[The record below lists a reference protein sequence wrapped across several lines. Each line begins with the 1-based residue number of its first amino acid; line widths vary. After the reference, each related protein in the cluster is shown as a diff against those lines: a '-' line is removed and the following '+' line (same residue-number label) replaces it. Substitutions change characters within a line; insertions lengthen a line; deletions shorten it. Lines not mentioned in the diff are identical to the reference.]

1 MGRHALR
8 AVTSAD
14 VAALLPPAREPGA
27 RCFTAVCVAP
37 GGTRFYLG
45 DDEGA
50 VVACRVVRGM
60 ANAGGELGASVRVD
74 AVANVVDDD
83 IVNHAPFEDS
93 DDDDD
98 DDDGRELSLRVMQLE
113 YLPSM
118 HALVAL
124 TPRRGVTIHHLS
136 RGSNAGV
143 TIRSGRVSGT
153 SGAVAFALDASGA
166 HPSCVAVSRAGKPGH
181 RSVTFREI
189 VRQDDDDELDER
201 RRTDGRPRRFKPRA
215 TAVPFGKD
223 VRLGAAHPAL
233 SLTWHADVAKLVVG
247 NGRWYHV
254 VDAKDGA
261 STDVV
266 PMTGGSSMTG
276 SSLETSRRLRRF
288 PTTLAIAEGDG
299 TRSVVC
305 VTGTHVAVVSPLGAP
320 AGCAL
325 RLGSSTGRTDDRDDG
340 VDDGA
345 YSLAFAAPYLVAAPV
360 RGSAPAAVFDR
371 AVLVGEPRE
380 GEPVQFLSLFDAGT
394 AQTEREGRGG
404 DGATYRTYVA
414 GEGAAGTLVACSGSL
429 VEVYAKAPV
438 IAQVKGMLST
448 PGWWA
453 PATRLADARRED
465 LDLDFSRDERD
476 ESESAADADADAD
489 AGSTAAR
496 SLPPWIVAHAEAGFC
511 AARALDFDAACSHWR
526 LAGAAVVRPVE
537 DVARTFLPRLLP
549 RPPEET
555 VHGGGPEV
563 SSVACVSSAAAGAAT
578 SEKRGAGVGRR
589 RRFWNLAPPPADL
602 DSVVAATMRTWTAG
616 TTRAARR
623 SVAPI
628 AGDVTGGVV
637 APIAPV
643 DPNAHPEPS
652 RSHDANPKENA
663 KDQTAPNVSL
673 APGGST
679 FRATLLRAKRA
690 LSTYLSAHRTNA
702 PGFEVNTVCLALWA
716 ECGECDALERY
727 LTSHAGAFEVLPG
740 SKSRVPPPYDADV
753 VKDACRRNSRWHALA
768 ILLEAHGRRPRGE
781 RDEEDAMETWR
792 SLATGEKREGGD
804 CTVSGDGT
812 SDEIERSSG
821 ADSSGA
827 DSGAADSGGAVR
839 RLGARRVGCD
849 FATAALVRVAADAA
863 NRRTDDEIRRIADR
877 HVAWIADVDPRRAL
891 ELLTH
896 ARIVACVPL
905 RAALRVMDES
915 PACTPSE
922 PAEYLRARVAAR
934 ASGRRAS
941 VAGFSDVDAKELH
954 TKYATALVNAA
965 GDPRCAHRDHA
976 TELHNFLSRSEHCV
990 CDAAVVARAID
1001 PRGLTES
1008 DARGDLRGF
1017 AQSLVRRD
1025 GDALGTVPCT
1035 RGFESHLVLLRRRL
1049 GDHAAAIRLILD
1061 VVTHE
1066 GGVAGAEAAAE
1077 KYVER
1082 CQSGRARFS
1091 VRRVPESETDPDP
1104 AVGESRTGTWRGD
1117 GDADVTAALLNAYV
1131 RRSTPPRWAQA
1142 ARVVSN
1148 PNVRVDVDGAL
1159 AMLPPTGGD
1168 VAEDAEGVALFE
1180 RAVRRRDAANRAA
1193 EAARREAREAAEAEA
1208 RSG

>member
-1 MGRHALR
+1 M
-8 AVTSAD
+8 
-14 VAALLPPAREPGA
+14 
-27 RCFTAVCVAP
+27 
-37 GGTRFYLG
+37 
-45 DDEGA
+45 
-50 VVACRVVRGM
+50 
-60 ANAGGELGASVRVD
+60 
-74 AVANVVDDD
+74 
-83 IVNHAPFEDS
+83 
-93 DDDDD
+93 
-98 DDDGRELSLRVMQLE
+98 
-113 YLPSM
+113 
-118 HALVAL
+118 
-124 TPRRGVTIHHLS
+124 
-136 RGSNAGV
+136 
-143 TIRSGRVSGT
+143 
-153 SGAVAFALDASGA
+153 
-166 HPSCVAVSRAGKPGH
+166 
-181 RSVTFREI
+181 
-189 VRQDDDDELDER
+189 
-201 RRTDGRPRRFKPRA
+201 
-215 TAVPFGKD
+215 PFGKD

-276 SSLETSRRLRRF
+276 SSLETSRRRF

-325 RLGSSTGRTDDRDDG
+325 RLGSSTGRTDDDRDDG
-340 VDDGA
+340 VDEGA

-380 GEPVQFLSLFDAGT
+380 GEPVQFLSLFDAGM
-394 AQTEREGRGG
+394 AQTELEGRGG

-476 ESESAADADADAD
+476 ESESAADADADA
-489 AGSTAAR
+489 GSTAAR

-511 AARALDFDAACSHWR
+511 AARALDFEAACSHWR

-628 AGDVTGGVV
+628 AGDVTGGV

-663 KDQTAPNVSL
+663 KDQSAPNVSL

-727 LTSHAGAFEVLPG
+727 LTSRAGAFEVLPG

-781 RDEEDAMETWR
+781 RDEEDAMET
-792 SLATGEKREGGD
+792 
-804 CTVSGDGT
+804 GDGDGEE
-812 SDEIERSSG
+812 SEDEDEVQS
-821 ADSSGA
+821 APPT
-827 DSGAADSGGAVR
+827 
-839 RLGARRVGCD
+839 ARQ
-849 FATAALVRVAADAA
+849 T
-863 NRRTDDEIRRIADR
+863 
-877 HVAWIADVDPRRAL
+877 
-891 ELLTH
+891 
-896 ARIVACVPL
+896 
-905 RAALRVMDES
+905 
-915 PACTPSE
+915 
-922 PAEYLRARVAAR
+922 
-934 ASGRRAS
+934 
-941 VAGFSDVDAKELH
+941 
-954 TKYATALVNAA
+954 
-965 GDPRCAHRDHA
+965 
-976 TELHNFLSRSEHCV
+976 
-990 CDAAVVARAID
+990 
-1001 PRGLTES
+1001 
-1008 DARGDLRGF
+1008 
-1017 AQSLVRRD
+1017 
-1025 GDALGTVPCT
+1025 
-1035 RGFESHLVLLRRRL
+1035 
-1049 GDHAAAIRLILD
+1049 
-1061 VVTHE
+1061 
-1066 GGVAGAEAAAE
+1066 AAAE
-1077 KYVER
+1077 FEAER
-1082 CQSGRARFS
+1082 RHEEARAAAQQHAAMQRELFAMY
-1091 VRRVPESETDPDP
+1091 ETQMHL
-1104 AVGESRTGTWRGD
+1104 A
-1117 GDADVTAALLNAYV
+1117 AALA
-1131 RRSTPPRWAQA
+1131 AQ
-1142 ARVVSN
+1142 
-1148 PNVRVDVDGAL
+1148 
-1159 AMLPPTGGD
+1159 
-1168 VAEDAEGVALFE
+1168 
-1180 RAVRRRDAANRAA
+1180 
-1193 EAARREAREAAEAEA
+1193 
-1208 RSG
+1208 